1 MFMSCKMIYFQN
13 FQIVEENW
21 KYQEQEF
28 ENYLTTLFIKISEY
42 FHFESMYVSNKG
54 LFKTLVS
61 KLLSKYISWWNLCPY
76 PYEKNIFFYI
86 LYFKYIFFRNI
97 IFISRN
103 LSFSRNLNENFSNFD
118 KILKEKWL
126 YFLIINIY
134 TKLNLII
141 IKCRIKHS
149 KLIRRSTFF
158 SYKWCFKNLR

>member
-61 KLLSKYISWWNLCPY
+61 KLLSKYIS
-76 PYEKNIFFYI
+76 
-86 LYFKYIFFRNI
+86 
-97 IFISRN
+97 
-103 LSFSRNLNENFSNFD
+103 
-118 KILKEKWL
+118 
-126 YFLIINIY
+126 
-134 TKLNLII
+134 
-141 IKCRIKHS
+141 
-149 KLIRRSTFF
+149 
-158 SYKWCFKNLR
+158 